1 MRLFWSN
8 DSLAGRRG
16 RRTRAEN
23 DAKITWASPCAL
35 SARICASKFHA
46 MAQGHCVPPTSFCSH
61 LPLDFYPYV
70 LSNFRHFYA
79 RKGGT
84 LKWRHRVVAYGCG
97 YSEITVSVYAS
108 RSPRLSSYLPITHF
122 SCNPFVYLVYRTI
135 SFCIA
140 HLPSSRMVLR
150 FLMPFSLIWKREER
164 EREREI
170 ARVLRSLYLK
180 INASG
185 TADLPFRVWIPHGEA
200 WNVYASGRTVLTKC
214 LSNVW

>member
-150 FLMPFSLIWKREER
+150 FLMPWERDCSCPSFALFKDKCQWNCRPSIPSLDTSWRSVKRICFWTDGFNEMLEQR
-164 EREREI
+164 LIIYRI
-170 ARVLRSLYLK
+170 L
-180 INASG
+180 I
-185 TADLPFRVWIPHGEA
+185 
-200 WNVYASGRTVLTKC
+200 
-214 LSNVW
+214 